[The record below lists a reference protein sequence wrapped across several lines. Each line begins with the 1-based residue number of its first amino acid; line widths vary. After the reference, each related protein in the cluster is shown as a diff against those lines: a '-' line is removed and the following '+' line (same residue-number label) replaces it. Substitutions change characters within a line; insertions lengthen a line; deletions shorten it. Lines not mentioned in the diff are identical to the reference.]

1 MPIVNPKPIAAK
13 NEWSCALA
21 CVVWTLTRLQSPV
34 SQDDLIFRFGVYY
47 PEWTHR
53 PGLLSRGDVLSLL
66 ERTGLPYRRFVHLH
80 AKDGVLR
87 AINDNY
93 ADYLCG
99 FVFTRKPTNHCMAVD
114 GWNGESVNL
123 MNPDRNN
130 PVLLPMKW
138 DDLFSQYDAD
148 VLWIFK

>member
-1 MPIVNPKPIAAK
+1 M
-13 NEWSCALA
+13 A
-21 CVVWTLTRLQSPV
+21 CVAWTLTCRASPI

-53 PGLLSRGDVLSLL
+53 PGLLSRGDVLTLL
-66 ERTGLPYRRFVHLH
+66 ERTGLPYRRFLHLH
-80 AKDGVLR
+80 AKDEVLK
-87 AINDNY
+87 AVTDYY

-99 FVFTRKPTNHCMAVD
+99 FVFTHKPTNHCMAVAAWD
-114 GWNGESVNL
+114 GDSVKL

-130 PVLLPMKW
+130 PVTLSIRW
-138 DDLFSQYDAD
+138 DDLFSTYDAD